1 MRVKLKNFLRLLVI
15 NLFLFSFLF
24 GLLEFY
30 SRYCDARYLRFSG
43 GETASLDRRGYWKS
57 AYPEFKKGI
66 YEFTPGN
73 YKILSQ
79 TQGFPGDSFTINS
92 NGYRIPNFNP
102 SRPVDLA
109 IFGDSFTFGWGVNP
123 GERFSDLLSKRHP
136 ELNIAN
142 LGFNAG
148 FTAPHY
154 LLHFR
159 LTQMAPQNIFVF
171 SYLGND
177 CESDL
182 EESVLISRKE
192 GGYPVRKISPEGHR
206 IGQRELYPR
215 FILFASN
222 YSSIMRRFFSRVY
235 YSSFGPRLFSRK
247 ALPNRNNSIAT
258 DRGDNSNACQ
268 EAFSYLKELEVQCKE
283 RNAGCQL
290 INFLIPQIFL
300 VYNNY
305 DNNVGF
311 GYTELSSKDQSLA
324 FASGKLIS
332 NVVSNCSKLGLTC
345 VDLRPTLQ
353 SPKNTMLYI
362 KNDGHWN
369 KDGHAIVARLLEA
382 WLPPSSSNKSH

>member
-43 GETASLDRRGYWKS
+43 GETASLERRGYWKS
-57 AYPEFKKGI
+57 AYPEFKKGV
-66 YEFTPGN
+66 YELTQGN
-73 YKILSQ
+73 YKISEHE
-79 TQGFPGDSFTINS
+79 SFTINS
-92 NGYRIPNFNP
+92 DGYRMLNFNS
-102 SRPVDLA
+102 SRPIDLA
-109 IFGDSFTFGWGVNP
+109 IFGDSFTFGWGVNE

-142 LGFNAG
+142 LAYNAG

-154 LLHFR
+154 LFHFR

-192 GGYPVRKISPEGHR
+192 GGYPVREISPKGLL

-235 YSSFGPRLFSRK
+235 YSSFGPSLFPRK
-247 ALPNRNNSIAT
+247 ALPNRSNSIAT
-258 DRGDNSNACQ
+258 DRGDNFNACQ

-290 INFLIPQIFL
+290 INFLIPQNFL
-300 VYNNY
+300 VYDSNMAPH
-305 DNNVGF
+305 
-311 GYTELSSKDQSLA
+311 TALSSKDQLLA

-345 VDLRPTLQ
+345 VDLRPALQ

-362 KNDGHWN
+362 RNDAHWN
-369 KDGHAIVARLLEA
+369 KDGHAIIARFLEA